1 MYFVPYD
8 LSSLQKS
15 SCQEGMNTMWIG
27 AFLFVLFLL
36 LFFFRDRISQIKE
49 QLKIKIRESLKPM
62 FFKVEGNTV
71 HDIPEGPMKFVWE
84 YLDMFFLKPSE
95 AGTEGYYDYLPNEDD
110 EGSNRDSKEGMQ
122 NNESDDDDD
131 DDDESDDGDDE
142 SDDGDDESD
151 EDDENQ

>member
-27 AFLFVLFLL
+27 AFLFVLFLV

-49 QLKIKIRESLKPM
+49 KLKLQVRESLKPM
-62 FFKVEGNTV
+62 FFKVEGNTI

-110 EGSNRDSKEGMQ
+110 EESNRDSKEGMQ

-131 DDDESDDGDDE
+131 DDDDDDE

>member
-27 AFLFVLFLL
+27 AFLFVLFLV
-36 LFFFRDRISQIKE
+36 LFFFRDRISKIKE
-49 QLKIKIRESLKPM
+49 QLKMQVRESLKPM

-122 NNESDDDDD
+122 NNESGDDDGDSDEDDGDDD
-131 DDDESDDGDDE
+131 DDDESDDE
-142 SDDGDDESD
+142 K
-151 EDDENQ
+151 

>member
-27 AFLFVLFLL
+27 AFLFVLFLV

-49 QLKIKIRESLKPM
+49 QLKLQVRESLKPM
-62 FFKVEGNTV
+62 FFKVEGNTI
-71 HDIPEGPMKFVWE
+71 HDIPEGPMKFIWE
-84 YLDMFFLKPSE
+84 YLDMFFLKPSD

-110 EGSNRDSKEGMQ
+110 GDSNQGSKEGMQ
-122 NNESDDDDD
+122 NNETDDD
-131 DDDESDDGDDE
+131 

-151 EDDENQ
+151 EEEEEYDENQ

>member
-36 LFFFRDRISQIKE
+36 LFFFRDRISKIKE
-49 QLKIKIRESLKPM
+49 QLKMQVRESLKPM
-62 FFKVEGNTV
+62 FFKVEGNTI
-71 HDIPEGPMKFVWE
+71 HDVPEGPMKFVWE

-110 EGSNRDSKEGMQ
+110 KDDEESNRDSKEGMQ
-122 NNESDDDDD
+122 DNQSDDDD

-142 SDDGDDESD
+142 SDD
-151 EDDENQ
+151 DDENQ

>member
-15 SCQEGMNTMWIG
+15 STPEVINTMWIG
-27 AFLFVLFLL
+27 AFLFVLFLV
-36 LFFFRDRISQIKE
+36 LFFFRDRVSHIKE
-49 QLKIKIRESLKPM
+49 QLKLQVRESLKPM

-95 AGTEGYYDYLPNEDD
+95 AGLEGYYDYLPNEGSDD
-110 EGSNRDSKEGMQ
+110 DKKEGMQ
-122 NNESDDDDD
+122 DNKVSEDDSDNDSDEDEDDDSEDD
-131 DDDESDDGDDE
+131 Y
-142 SDDGDDESD
+142 D
-151 EDDENQ
+151 EDDENEENQ